1 MSKYYKP
8 ISNHSKARSKQR
20 LGHSEKELS
29 KIAKRVRQDGLQ
41 AVQVK
46 GELYDALTKQVG
58 SSIVYY
64 ANAIYIFGY
73 AGVLVTVLNKNLQ
86 FDKELYKYTSY
97 PVFYTYKTNRYKY
110 ANDKSRMKE
119 ELAAGYA
126 YYKNKILELLASS
139 GADFIRFSH
148 IEGKTGNVEICAE
161 RLPADAILNIYKETG
176 LKVIFVSKQDVKQ
189 LEKDKVKN
197 SICAWLRARFIYAKV
212 NYLSD
217 TEVVVKRA
225 AMSADVTN
233 KIKHDF
239 ETEFKRKLYLR
250 ESGDGLTQKTF
261 VPEKIVEAQRMLAW
275 IKQRIKAPM
284 SLMDYT
290 DTIAYLEI
298 DAPVDTISGKV
309 RTKFMEEFG
318 KALDVKQKK
327 PQKEKR

>member
-1 MSKYYKP
+1 
-8 ISNHSKARSKQR
+8 
-20 LGHSEKELS
+20 
-29 KIAKRVRQDGLQ
+29 
-41 AVQVK
+41 
-46 GELYDALTKQVG
+46 
-58 SSIVYY
+58 
-64 ANAIYIFGY
+64 
-73 AGVLVTVLNKNLQ
+73 
-86 FDKELYKYTSY
+86 
-97 PVFYTYKTNRYKY
+97 
-110 ANDKSRMKE
+110 MKE

-161 RLPADAILNIYKETG
+161 RLPADVVLNIYKETG

-189 LEKDKVKN
+189 LEKDKFKN
-197 SICAWLRARFIYAKV
+197 DICAWFRARFIYAKV

-217 TEVVVKRA
+217 TAVVVKRA

-239 ETEFKRKLYLR
+239 ETAFKRKLYLR
-250 ESGDGLTQKTF
+250 EPGDGLTQKTF
-261 VPEKIVEAQRMLAW
+261 VPEKIVEAQQMLAW
-275 IKQRIKAPM
+275 IKQRIKVPM

-298 DAPVDTISGKV
+298 DAPTDTISGKV

-318 KALDVKQKK
+318 RALDVKQKK
-327 PQKEKR
+327 PQKEQR